1 MIQECKEF
9 LFNSIYIYVIILLFT
24 FFICIKIRI
33 FFKNRVIHKLDTIAI
48 FFTLGIL
55 SCVFCMYTQQIAC
68 AEDPELYTEP
78 EDLMTEELLAQHAL
92 AAAAIAQGNQD
103 ENENLGTEQEEL
115 PLLEDLLVALPHQD
129 TTSDDNLA
137 SGGHPT
143 NSGEDVGEGA
153 LGGIFSQE
161 EGATGGP
168 HLLGLLWDDYGTG
181 PSQEWPEYVQ
191 TTTNEVTCLLQKS
204 LESLNNVH
212 QSTMRNRTLSRMSI
226 AAGNIWLTTVMHSF
240 QSELANLISTSSPL
254 KGTFIQKRLIEIQE
268 QKVNQ
273 EKLLEELHEVLE
285 EHPQAQSVIQ
295 AQEIFL
301 QYLVKLLEK
310 LEALLKMIEPSDSFV
325 EKSGPPGSPP
335 PPGGGAI
342 GFSFPIQTR
351 FLISYNIQ
359 GEISSLQGMQCLLSN
374 TSEQISTILRM
385 LVLRSKS
392 FNALAAYPGKRAKQ
406 PYKNKSYLSLQNSF
420 KSRPSLMTFK
430 SQLPL
435 VKSFHIS
442 TQWDSY
448 ISNLEY
454 TLQAAKVGFL
464 ATPID
469 RLNVGLTY
477 QHNKHISKEFYGI
490 QKGCSFGTAKAI
502 TSTDSLAAVV
512 AWNTGAVGFTGYLS
526 GCCGWGNMK
535 NTRMVTHAGIKT
547 YSKGNPKITLH
558 GGLIRLGYNFQIV
571 DGMLLTPYLESM
583 FVSSG
588 WSPYEEITGL
598 FPAKISGNSEKVV
611 ERVMGLSHSWA
622 ITDNMHVQT
631 WVVRSIKKHRMKEL
645 RSKVGIGRQY
655 ILSIPKRH
663 NQYIQ
668 HEVGLSYENKL
679 LETFSIRLDSLWRF
693 DQKNKC
699 KEQQTGFFF
708 QYRI

>member
-1 MIQECKEF
+1 MYIFYMYKNKVF
-9 LFNSIYIYVIILLFT
+9 LQNKVIHRWDTITNSFTVGILLCF
-24 FFICIKIRI
+24 
-33 FFKNRVIHKLDTIAI
+33 
-48 FFTLGIL
+48 
-55 SCVFCMYTQQIAC
+55 FCMYTQQVAC
-68 AEDPELYTEP
+68 AEDPDLYAEP

-92 AAAAIAQGNQD
+92 AAAAIVQGNQ
-103 ENENLGTEQEEL
+103 NENPEVEQEEFS
-115 PLLEDLLVALPHQD
+115 LLEDLLVALPNLD
-129 TTSDDNLA
+129 STLDDSLA

-143 NSGEDVGEGA
+143 SSGEDVGEGA
-153 LGGIFSQE
+153 SGGIFSQE
-161 EGATGGP
+161 EGATGGS
-168 HLLGLLWDDYGTG
+168 HLLGLLWDDYEKG
-181 PSQEWPEYVQ
+181 PSQEWPEHVQ
-191 TTTNEVTCLLQKS
+191 TTTNEVTSLLQKS

-212 QSTMRNRTLSRMSI
+212 QSTVRNRTLSRMSV
-226 AAGNIWLTTVMHSF
+226 AAGNIWLTTVISSL
-240 QSELANLISTSSPL
+240 QTELSDLMATSRPL
-254 KGTFIQKRLIEIQE
+254 RGIFIQKRLVEIQE

-285 EHPQAQSVIQ
+285 EHPQAQRVIQ

-301 QYLVKLLEK
+301 QHLAKLLEK
-310 LEALLKMIEPSDSFV
+310 LEALLEIIEPSDSSV
-325 EKSGPPGSPP
+325 EQGRPPGSPP

-351 FLISYNIQ
+351 FLLSYNIQ
-359 GEISSLQGMQCLLSN
+359 GEISSLQGMQCLLSD
-374 TSEQISTILRM
+374 TSEQVSTILRM

-392 FNALAAYPGKRAKQ
+392 FNAPAAYPKKRAKQ
-406 PYKNKSYLSLQNSF
+406 IYKNKSYLSLQNNS
-420 KSRPSLMTFK
+420 KSSLSSTTYR

-435 VKSFHIS
+435 LKSFYVS

-448 ISNLEY
+448 TSNLEY
-454 TLQAAKVGFL
+454 TLRAANVGFL
-464 ATPID
+464 VTPTD
-469 RLNVGLTY
+469 MLNVGLTY
-477 QHNKHISKEFYGI
+477 QHNKHISKEYYGM
-490 QKGCSFGTAKAI
+490 QKGWSFGAAKAI

-547 YSKGNPKITLH
+547 YSKGSPKITLH

-571 DGMLLTPYLESM
+571 DGMLLTPYVESM

-598 FPAKISGNSEKVV
+598 FPAKISGNNEKVV
-611 ERVMGLSHSWA
+611 EKVMGLSHSWA

-645 RSKVGIGRQY
+645 RSQVGISRQY
-655 ILSIPKRH
+655 TLSIPKRH
-663 NQYIQ
+663 NQYIRS
-668 HEVGLSYENKL
+668 EVGLSYENKL

-708 QYRI
+708 QYSV